1 MPNTLEKYKKWI
13 LVDMIETYKKI
24 LKKNLSEPGS
34 QPKWTNQ
41 THDSSHEIGMT
52 P

>member
-24 LKKNLSEPGS
+24 LKKNLE
-34 QPKWTNQ
+34 
-41 THDSSHEIGMT
+41 
-52 P
+52 